1 MRYWSLFLQEF
12 HHVLTLMYT
21 FPQSILGA
29 IQIYGKYIIRDWQKI
44 SLHDF
49 LNTRVVTGIIFD
61 KTIKLT
67 GSIDCVIV
75 ILRVFLS

>member
-1 MRYWSLFLQEF
+1 M
-12 HHVLTLMYT
+12 

-67 GSIDCVIV
+67 GSTDCVIV